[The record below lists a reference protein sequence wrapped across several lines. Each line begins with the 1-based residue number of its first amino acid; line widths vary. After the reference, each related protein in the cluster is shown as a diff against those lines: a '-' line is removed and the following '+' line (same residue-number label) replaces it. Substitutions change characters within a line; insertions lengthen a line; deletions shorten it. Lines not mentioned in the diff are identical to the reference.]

1 MIVFVI
7 ALILAQVAIAA
18 ELSKWQVDQVLDV
31 APVPAG
37 FPVRFCLL
45 TDGSRQYV
53 AYYDADH
60 QMTIASRLLGSERW
74 TFQKLPSKVGWD
86 SHNYITMTIDRAG
99 QLHVSGNMHANP
111 LVYFRTETAGDITTL
126 KQAVMTGEMEQK
138 VTYPQFLKNLE
149 GDLIYTYRHGGS
161 GNGINP
167 YNIYN
172 PNTQSWSRFLETTLF
187 DGEGKINAYPHGP
200 TRGPD
205 GWFHVVWVWR
215 DTPDCATNHNLS
227 YARSQDLIHWESA
240 FGDKVELP
248 IRIGLTELCVDPIPS
263 HGGIINGCQKL
274 FFDSKNRP
282 VINYHKS
289 DENGNMQVY
298 AARPENG
305 VWMINQLTDWDQRIE
320 FSGGG
325 SMGFIGIKI
334 SGLSEAAPGLL
345 TMTFRHRDFG
355 NGRLFIDEET
365 LKPSEQAVEVLPEF
379 PAEMSRLESDFPGL
393 RVQRMSDIGDS
404 GDPRVRYVLKWE
416 TLGRNRDRQRETTV
430 QPSILKLY
438 KLKLVEDNDAEAFFA
453 SLDLTRPELS
463 QVADAVQ
470 KKDWKVAKEAWGKH
484 LTVRTSPHWHWSHR
498 DRKVIQN
505 FLLECGDDLSGAVK
519 RADKVMRREFSME
532 GVKRT
537 LTKDIDWGSKS
548 YGYEWGN
555 VLNRHHYWR
564 YLGLAWWKTGDPKY
578 AQDWVDMMC
587 DWVKDNPPA
596 QVKAGPWRSLEA
608 GMRAGNWIDHMN
620 MFMNAPAFDAEAKYL
635 LSRSLHDHAS
645 VLFEKNRTKFRHGNW
660 GQTEASGLFR
670 ISIMFPEFKQSPI
683 WRKRSFDL
691 IAQHVSRSI
700 FPDGGYSE
708 LTPNYHYWMTLS
720 FMKIQ
725 TLAKKNGMEI
735 PGFSD
740 RHEKMFEFLMQVSTP
755 DRWFIPLG
763 DAGSGKDIGM
773 IMGVGAL
780 LYNRPDMRY
789 LAIDEVDKSWIW
801 LFSPEQL
808 ANYKTLK
815 KQVPSLGSHMMPH
828 SKYGVMRTGW
838 NKDDRSLLFDCAQW
852 GGGHSHQ
859 DRLQLTLYS
868 GRELLVDSGQSRY
881 GNPLAFH
888 YFRRS
893 KAHNVLMIDG
903 QEQPDSH
910 PSVQSW
916 NVKERVEFASGSI
929 HNKELTHQRSVLF
942 VKPNY
947 WVVVDH
953 VTENGE
959 LTAEQSSERSLT
971 RLFHL
976 PDVDV
981 SQIANS
987 VRTNYKDGDNLWI
1000 GCADGARIDMQKG
1013 FLSKA
1018 LSKEPKTPVAAF
1030 VNKQKLPATLCSV
1043 LVPFGDKA
1051 EIPQI
1056 ERLPSDG
1063 SGNIAIRVSF
1073 SDGRE
1078 DWIAISSKD
1087 SVLSAGVYTG
1097 KGMALCARVT
1107 KSKTTLDVVQQK
1119 PLDQMNTP
1127 KANK

>member
-1 MIVFVI
+1 MKKFSFLAI
-7 ALILAQVAIAA
+7 ALIVMQAALAADG
-18 ELSKWQVDQVLDV
+18 SKWQVDQVLDV
-31 APVPAG
+31 APVTAG
-37 FPVRFCLL
+37 FPVGFCLL
-45 TDGSRQYV
+45 TDGTRQYV
-53 AYYDADH
+53 AYYDTDH
-60 QMTIASRLLGSERW
+60 QMTIASRMLDSDQW
-74 TFQKLPSKVGWD
+74 TVQPLPSKVGWD
-86 SHNYITMTIDRAG
+86 SHNYITMTIDKAG

-126 KQAVMTGEMEQK
+126 KKAAMTGEMEQK
-138 VTYPQFLKNLE
+138 VTYPQFLKNLK

-167 YNIYN
+167 YNIYD
-172 PNTQSWSRFLETTLF
+172 PKTQSWSRFLETTLF
-187 DGEGKINAYPHGP
+187 DGEGKINAYPQGP
-200 TRGPD
+200 RRGPD
-205 GWFHVVWVWR
+205 GWFHAVWVWR
-215 DTPDCATNHNLS
+215 DTPDCATNHDLS
-227 YARSQDLIHWESA
+227 YARSKDLIHWESA
-240 FGDKVELP
+240 FGDQVTLP
-248 IRIGLTELCVDPIPS
+248 IKIGQTELCVDPIPS
-263 HGGIINGCQKL
+263 HGGIINGCAKL

-289 DENGNMQVY
+289 DENGKMQVY

-305 VWMINQLTDWDQRIE
+305 KWKIHQLTDWDQRIE

-345 TMTFRHRDFG
+345 TMTYRHRDVG
-355 NGRLFIDEET
+355 SGRLFVDEAT
-365 LKPSEQAVEVLPEF
+365 LKPSDKTVEILPEF
-379 PAEMSRLESDFPGL
+379 PAELSQLESDFSGL
-393 RVQRMSDIGDS
+393 GVRRSSDVGDS
-404 GDPRVRYVLKWE
+404 GDPNIRYVLKWE
-416 TLGRNRDRQRETTV
+416 TLGRNRDRKRKTTV
-430 QPSILKLY
+430 EASILKLY
-438 KLKLVEDNDAEAFFA
+438 KLKLVEDHYAETFFA
-453 SLDLTRPELS
+453 SIDLTLPELTH
-463 QVADAVQ
+463 VADAVQ
-470 KKDWKVAKEAWGKH
+470 KKDWKVAKEAWAEH
-484 LTVRTSPHWHWSHR
+484 LTQRTSPHWLWSHR
-498 DRKVIQN
+498 DRKVIQD
-505 FLLECGDDLSGAVK
+505 FLLECGDNLSGAVK
-519 RADKVMRREFSME
+519 LADKVMRREFSME

-564 YLGLAWWKTGDPKY
+564 HLGLAWWKTGDPKY

-608 GMRAGNWIDHMN
+608 GTRAESWIDLMN
-620 MFMNAPAFDAEAKYL
+620 MFMDAPAFDAEAKYL

-645 VLFEKNRTKFRHGNW
+645 ILFEKSRTKFRHGNW
-660 GQTEASGLFR
+660 GQVEASGLFR
-670 ISIMFPEFKQSPI
+670 ISIMFPEFKQSLI
-683 WRKRSFDL
+683 WRKLSFDL
-691 IAQHVSRSI
+691 ISQHVSRSI

-725 TLAKKNGMEI
+725 ILAKKNGMEL
-735 PGFSD
+735 PGFRD
-740 RHEKMFEFLMQVSTP
+740 RHEKMFDFLMQVSTP

-773 IMGVGAL
+773 IMGLGAL
-780 LYNRPDMRY
+780 LYNRLDMRY
-789 LAIDEVDKSWIW
+789 LAVDEPDPSWIW

-808 ANYKTLK
+808 ANYKTLE
-815 KQVPSLGSHMMPH
+815 KQVPSLSSHMMPH

-838 NKDDRSLLFDCAQW
+838 NKEDRSLLFDCAQW

-868 GRELLVDSGQSRY
+868 GRELLVDSGQCRY

-903 QEQPDSH
+903 QEQPDSN

-942 VKPNY
+942 VKPDY

-953 VTENGE
+953 ITENSE
-959 LTAEQSSERSLT
+959 QTAERSLT

-981 SQIANS
+981 SHASNS
-987 VRTNYKDGDNLWI
+987 VWTNYKGGDNLWI
-1000 GCADGARIDMQKG
+1000 GCADGANIDMQKG

-1018 LSKEPKTPVAAF
+1018 LSKKPKTPVAAF
-1030 VNKQKLPATLCSV
+1030 VNKEKLPVTLCSV

-1056 ERLPSDG
+1056 ERLPSDD

-1078 DWIAISSKD
+1078 DWIAISSND
-1087 SVLSAGVYTG
+1087 TALSAGAYTG
-1097 KGMALCARVT
+1097 NGMALCARVT
-1107 KSKTTLDVVQQK
+1107 QSKTTLDVVQQK
-1119 PLDQMNTP
+1119 PLDQMDTSKSNR
-1127 KANK
+1127 